1 MIATNTMHNAMLKNT
16 GKLPIRWLFGL
27 VLILCAYG
35 VAQAV
40 CPTFTQ
46 GKIQT
51 VKRVFDGDTFVLA
64 DNTKVR
70 LAGIDTPELSRG
82 RHPDDPGAK
91 EATRLLERIL
101 GASRMQ
107 VRLETG
113 QEAKDRYQ
121 RVIAHVYTQDGRN
134 VQEQILRAG
143 WALGYARPPN
153 LGHLECYREAEAQA
167 RRQQIGLWRTPAMDA
182 QAIPAYKKRGFVR
195 IQGVVQRV
203 NRTRKSVWIDLSGAI
218 SLRVA
223 HEDFRHFNNFNFESL
238 KQQRLE
244 ARGYLY
250 TYRGQLTMRIRH
262 PADLYRY

>member
-1 MIATNTMHNAMLKNT
+1 MLLKYT
-16 GKLPIRWLFGL
+16 GKLSIRWLSGL
-27 VLILCAYG
+27 ALIFCTYG
-35 VAQAV
+35 IAQAA

-46 GKIQT
+46 GRIQT
-51 VKRVFDGDTFVLA
+51 VKRVFDGDTFVLT

-82 RHPDDPGAK
+82 RHPDDPGAR

-101 GASRMQ
+101 GASKMQ

-121 RVIAHVYTQDGRN
+121 RVIAHVYTQDGHN
-134 VQEQILRAG
+134 VQEQILGAG
-143 WALGYARPPN
+143 LALGYARPPN

-167 RRQQIGLWRTPAMDA
+167 RKQQLGLWR
-182 QAIPAYKKRGFVR
+182 IPAISAKDIPDYKTRGFVR
-195 IQGVVQRV
+195 VQGIVKRV
-203 NRTRKSVWIDLSGAI
+203 NRTRKSVWIDLDGSMSI
-218 SLRVA
+218 RVA
-223 HEDFRHFNNFNFESL
+223 HEDFRYFKNFNFESL
-238 KQQRLE
+238 NYQRLE

-262 PADLYRY
+262 PADLHRY